1 MNAQNAPA
9 PPTASWATSGLQNPQ
24 TPSASQTTNAAMTVG
39 LVQSTLRIEGINK
52 HICSH
57 QSQTDNLQINGADL
71 KDKQEEHTVE
81 INYIKSQLAQVQV
94 NLGVVL
100 EALGIDLGAPCLLT
114 NSGTGSTPVA
124 AGIAC
129 SQPIGAEEANHAAT
143 TVPGCYAIK
152 SKPGQLAGSQCNKEA
167 QTELWAEANASLV
180 RIYGKPKFS
189 LSNHGDYPD
198 VSKSHPNWPHHMDNG
213 KKVPLH

>member
-9 PPTASWATSGLQNPQ
+9 PPTASRATSGLQNPQ
-24 TPSASQTTNAAMTVG
+24 TPSASRTTNAAMTVG
-39 LVQSTLRIEGINK
+39 LVQLTLCIEGIDK
-52 HICSH
+52 RIH
-57 QSQTDNLQINGADL
+57 
-71 KDKQEEHTVE
+71 KQEEHTVE

-114 NSGTGSTPVA
+114 NSGAGSAPVA

-129 SQPIGAEEANHAAT
+129 SQPTGAEEANHAAA

-152 SKPGQLAGSQCNKEA
+152 SEPGQLTGSQCKKEA

-189 LSNHGDYPD
+189 LSNCGDYPD